1 MASPAFLRRA
11 ELVIPEEKIQK
22 GFPQTGY
29 FFESM
34 PMPGVG
40 NRQIQKLKSSEKGQT
55 TVFGIALI
63 APVQGSLDLAPDV
76 GQLGH

>member
-34 PMPGVG
+34 SMPGVG
-40 NRQIQKLKSSEKGQT
+40 DRQIQKLKSSKKG
-55 TVFGIALI
+55 
-63 APVQGSLDLAPDV
+63 
-76 GQLGH
+76 